1 MPVALAKSR
10 AGATPGRYN
19 WRNVEVVTTLYRYL
33 RDYWKLVAVALIL
46 AAVNQVFSLL
56 DPLIFRHI
64 IDSYATRFH
73 EYTSGQF
80 LRGVSLL
87 LGAAV
92 GVAFVS
98 RVAKN
103 FQDYYVNLITQQ
115 VGARIYA
122 DGIRH
127 SLELP
132 YAQFEDQRSG
142 ETLGK
147 LQKVRT
153 DVEKLINVSVSLLF
167 TTLIG
172 VIFVM
177 FYAARVHWSIAPA
190 YLLTIP
196 LLGGLSS
203 LLSRKIKEVQKT
215 IVKET
220 TALAG
225 STTESLR
232 NIELV
237 KSLGLAQQ
245 EIQRLNAT
253 TSKILKLELKKVRYL
268 RSLSFVQG
276 TFVNLLRTSILF
288 LMLYL
293 IFTQRITVGQ
303 FFSLF
308 IYSFFIFGP
317 LQELG
322 NVVNTYRETEVSL
335 QNFEAILAMAP
346 EPRPVNP
353 VPVSRL
359 ETLAFDDVAF
369 QHQSASN
376 PALLGISFEVAR
388 GETVAFVGPSG
399 AGKTTLVKLLVGLYR
414 PQAGHIYY
422 NGTREDEIDIEAL
435 RERIG
440 FVTQDAQ
447 LFSGTIRENLQF
459 VRPGATD
466 EECMDVLRQASVE
479 SLLARADRGLDTVI
493 GEGGVKVSGGEKQ
506 RLSIARALLRRPQ
519 LLVFDEA
526 TSSLDSLTEEEI
538 SRTIRDVAESRDAIT
553 ILIAHRLSTVLH
565 ADRIYVLERG
575 TIVESGRHEELIERK
590 GLYYAM
596 WRQQV
601 GEGRAARLA
610 GPAGAV
616 AMAER

>member
-1 MPVALAKSR
+1 MAI
-10 AGATPGRYN
+10 
-19 WRNVEVVTTLYRYL
+19 LYRYL
-33 RDYWKLVAVALIL
+33 RQYWKLGVAALVL
-46 AAVNQVFSLL
+46 AAINQVFSLL

-64 IDSYATRFH
+64 IDSYATRYR
-73 EYTSGQF
+73 EYPTAKFLSGV
-80 LRGVSLL
+80 GVL

-92 GVAFVS
+92 GVAFIS

-103 FQDYYVNLITQQ
+103 FQDYFVNVITQK
-115 VGARIYA
+115 VGANIYA

-132 YAQFEDQRSG
+132 YTLFEDQRSG

-147 LQKVRT
+147 LQKVRS
-153 DVEKLINVSVSLLF
+153 DVEKFIALAVNMVFV
-167 TTLIG
+167 TLIG
-172 VIFVM
+172 LIFVM
-177 FYAARVHWSIAPA
+177 IYAARVHWAVAPA
-190 YLLTIP
+190 YLATVP

-203 LLSRKIKEVQKT
+203 VLSRKIKEVQKH
-215 IVKET
+215 IVRET

-225 STTESLR
+225 ATTESLR

-245 EIQRLNAT
+245 EVARLNAT
-253 TSKILKLELKKVRYL
+253 TEKILKLELKKVRYL

-276 TFVNLLRTSILF
+276 TCVNFLRTSILF

-293 IFTQRITVGQ
+293 VFRELITVGQ
-303 FFSLF
+303 FFSLW

-322 NVVNTYRETEVSL
+322 NVINVYRETEVSL
-335 QNFEAILAMAP
+335 QNFETILDLPP
-346 EPRPVNP
+346 EPRPEHP
-353 VPVSRL
+353 VAVESLR
-359 ETLAFDDVAF
+359 TLRFDDVWF
-369 QHQSASN
+369 QHQSASA
-376 PALLGISFEVAR
+376 PALREISFRVDR
-388 GETVAFVGPSG
+388 GETIAFVGPSG

-414 PQAGHIYY
+414 PQSGHIYY
-422 NGTREDEIDIEAL
+422 NGTREDEVDIDDL

-447 LFSGTIRENLQF
+447 LFSGSIRENLRF
-459 VRPGATD
+459 VRPDASD
-466 EECMDVLRQASVE
+466 QECLEVLRQASVE
-479 SLLARADRGLDTVI
+479 SLLKRADRGLDTVI

-538 SRTIRDVAESRDAIT
+538 SQTIRDVAASRDAIT
-553 ILIAHRLSTVLH
+553 CLIAHRLSTVLH

-575 TIVESGRHEELIERK
+575 AIVEFGRHEELLAKR

-601 GEGRAARLA
+601 GEGRERIAA
-610 GPAGAV
+610 PA
-616 AMAER
+616 